1 MENFGTLY
9 IVQNTPGIT
18 EGARNGRSKIVM
30 KKVNAMTE
38 KQVEKF
44 YNACPSGYGV
54 EETRV
59 FDLLS
64 LQYITV
70 SMRYIKLF

>member
-1 MENFGTLY
+1 
-9 IVQNTPGIT
+9 
-18 EGARNGRSKIVM
+18 M

-38 KQVEKF
+38 KQIQEF
-44 YNACPSGYGV
+44 YDACLSGYEV

-59 FDLLS
+59 FDMLS
-64 LQYITV
+64 LQYVTV